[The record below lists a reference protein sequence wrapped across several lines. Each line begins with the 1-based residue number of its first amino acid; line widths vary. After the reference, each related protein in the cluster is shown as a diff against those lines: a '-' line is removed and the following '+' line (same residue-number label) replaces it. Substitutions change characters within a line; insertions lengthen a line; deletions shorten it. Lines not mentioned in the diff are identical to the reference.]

1 MKIKSLIVA
10 SLAAVSFAA
19 PAFAGETT
27 VSYNVGAASD
37 YIWRGISQTNS
48 DPEIFAGA
56 DISSGPLYAGIWGS
70 NVGFAAGTEVD
81 LYAGFKPT
89 LGPVTFDLG
98 ILSYNYPG
106 EGSTWNAVEYKAGI
120 SGNAG
125 PVALS
130 FTDYYNTGAYN
141 YYEAAASAPFGKA
154 KVGPFALSGSATF
167 GKYVYV
173 GTAKDYTN
181 YKLAVTGTAEN
192 GVAVEVGFTDTNL
205 SRTDYTPYK
214 DVKGR
219 AYLLL
224 KKNF

>member
-10 SLAAVSFAA
+10 SLAALSFAA

-37 YIWRGISQTNS
+37 YIWRGTSQTNS

-56 DISSGPLYAGIWGS
+56 DISSGPLYAGTWVS

-106 EGSTWNAVEYKAGI
+106 EAGVNAVEYKAGI

-130 FTDYYNTGAYN
+130 FTDYYNTDNYN
-141 YYEAAASAPFGKA
+141 YYEASASAPFGKA

-167 GKYVYV
+167 GKYVRQ
-173 GTAKDYTN
+173 GAFKDDTN

-192 GVAVEVGFTDTNL
+192 GFAVEVGYTDTNL
-205 SRTDYTPYK
+205 SRADVATYD

-224 KKNF
+224 KKTF

>member
-19 PAFAGETT
+19 PAFAGDTSI
-27 VSYNVGAASD
+27 SYNVGAASD
-37 YIWRGISQTNS
+37 YLWRGTSQTNS
-48 DPEIFAGA
+48 DPQIFAGA
-56 DISSGPLYAGIWGS
+56 DISSGPLYAGVWGS

-106 EGSTWNAVEYKAGI
+106 EGSTWNAVEYKAGV
-120 SGNAG
+120 SGNVG

-130 FTDYYNTGAYN
+130 FADYYNTGLYN
-141 YYEAAASAPFGKA
+141 YYEASASAPFGKA
-154 KVGPFALSGSATF
+154 KVGPFALSGSATL
-167 GKYVYV
+167 GKYVRQ
-173 GTAKDYTN
+173 GPFKDDTN
-181 YKLAVTGTAEN
+181 YKLAITGTSEK
-192 GVAVEVGFTDTNL
+192 GISVEVGYTDTNL
-205 SRTDYTPYK
+205 SRADVSVYD

-219 AYLLL
+219 GYLLL
-224 KKNF
+224 KKTF